1 MTAPAPTF
9 DRAPITVP
17 WAGRRFELSSVGG
30 LFSPG
35 RLDDG
40 TRLLLSCL
48 HPVDGPTL
56 DLGCGWGALAVPL
69 ASTGPVIAV
78 DRDVLAV
85 WATADN
91 AARCGVPVDA
101 RASLGLSAVPERG
114 FVQVVSN
121 LPARVGPRGLAH
133 LVGDARARLAPG
145 GALRVVVIEALVP
158 EVVALGGRVVRVGAR
173 HAVLELGPGPDAGPD
188 DPYAWTHVADGA
200 GALAVPADI
209 NEPEGLRAVALPL
222 LGDRVAGARSALL
235 WRVPYGLLAVRMA
248 VAGARVVVAD
258 RDVLSLVFAERNAR
272 AAGAELSTL
281 PIAWLP
287 DATGAYDAVIG
298 VLSSGTGAM
307 VARAEVAAAAALAP
321 SDRVWWLCPS
331 RLANEAFVC
340 ADGAWGGPE
349 RVASTGGWVLMRG
362 ADLSPALSASPPSR
376 IRLLRPTPG
385 A

>member
-1 MTAPAPTF
+1 MTDLANTLG
-9 DRAPITVP
+9 RAPVTVP
-17 WAGRRFELSSVGG
+17 WAGRRFELSSVRG
-30 LFSPG
+30 LFSPD

-48 HPVDGPTL
+48 EPVDGPTL

-69 ASTGPVIAV
+69 ASAGPVVAV

-85 WATADN
+85 RATADN
-91 AARCGVPVDA
+91 AARCGVKVDA

-114 FVQVVSN
+114 FVRVVSN

-133 LVGDARARLAPG
+133 LIGEARARLSAS

-158 EVVALGGRVVRVGAR
+158 QVVALGGAVVRAGAR
-173 HAVLELGPGPDAGPD
+173 HAVLELGPASYAGPD
-188 DPYAWTHVADGA
+188 EPYGWTHVSDGPRE
-200 GALAVPADI
+200 LAVPSDI
-209 NEPEGLRAVALPL
+209 NEPEGLRAFALPL

-235 WRVPYGLLAVRMA
+235 WRVPYGLLAVEMA

-272 AAGAELSTL
+272 AAGAEVSAL

-287 DATGAYDAVIG
+287 DATGAYDAVVG
-298 VLSSGTGAM
+298 VLSSGAGPT
-307 VARAEVAAAAALAP
+307 VARAEVAAAARMSP
-321 SDRVWWLCPS
+321 VVWWLCPS

-349 RVASTGGWVLMRG
+349 RVAAAGGWVLMRG
-362 ADLSPALSASPPSR
+362 ADLSPALSASPPSK
-376 IRLLRPTPG
+376 IRLLRPPPG